1 MKDLQFPINFKFN
14 IISLS
19 NDFTA
24 TDANGKTVAYVRQK
38 LFKLK
43 EDITIYADESMSKIN
58 YSIKAD
64 RWLDFSAAYTIYD
77 QDGSVIGKI
86 VRKGWKSIWKAQY
99 EIIDQHDHAQF
110 KIDEENPWIKVADSI
125 LGEIPLLG
133 MLTGYL
139 FHPSYIV
146 TNYNDSE
153 IVKLTKFPSLWSRHF
168 ELIKVGHLD
177 SDDDDRI
184 MLGLMMMILLERK
197 RG

>member
-1 MKDLQFPINFKFN
+1 M
-14 IISLS
+14 
-19 NDFTA
+19 
-24 TDANGKTVAYVRQK
+24 VR
-38 LFKLK
+38 FFSC
-43 EDITIYADESMSKIN
+43 IYD
-58 YSIKAD
+58 
-64 RWLDFSAAYTIYD
+64 YD